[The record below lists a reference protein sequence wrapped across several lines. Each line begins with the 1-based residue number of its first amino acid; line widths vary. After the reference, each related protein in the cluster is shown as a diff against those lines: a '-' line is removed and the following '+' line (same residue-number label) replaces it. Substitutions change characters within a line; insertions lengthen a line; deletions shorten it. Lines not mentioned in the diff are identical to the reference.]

1 MLHACYNL
9 RNMEATNKN
18 PNFQILR
25 SSYSSVFLE
34 LLADKQKTVLEQIRE
49 KRYKP
54 SELKMSRRV
63 YSHWKQQGLLD
74 CRDGSDSP
82 KISFLELFWSQ
93 IVIELRQFGVS
104 LENIKVVKD
113 RLFGNSKSV
122 LLEGYLVRS
131 FMQKDKDFF
140 LLVATDG
147 RAEVGTRDEVD
158 ISEML
163 GFLELNYIKI
173 NFNVIKNRFLKQK
186 ASLATQ
192 ADYNSFLNEKEI
204 SLLSVIRE
212 GDYNEIVLNFNSGV
226 VSRITKKKI
235 EENPDPIKAI
245 RDLMHSSDD
254 FCNLQIKKAHGKVV
268 VMETEVME
276 KT

>member
-9 RNMEATNKN
+9 SNMEATNKT
-18 PNFQILR
+18 PKFQILR

-34 LLADKQKTVLEQIRE
+34 LLEGKQKTALEQIRE

-63 YSHWKQQGLLD
+63 YSHWKGLGLLD
-74 CRDGSDSP
+74 CRDVGDSS

-104 LENIKVVKD
+104 LDNIKVVKD
-113 RLFGNSKSV
+113 RFFSDSKSV
-122 LLEGYLVRS
+122 LLEGYLLRS

-140 LLVATDG
+140 LLVSTDG

-173 NFNVIKNRFLKQK
+173 NFNVVKNRFLKQK
-186 ASLATQ
+186 APLTTQ
-192 ADYNSFLNEKEI
+192 ANYNSFLNDKEV
-204 SLLSVIRE
+204 SLLNIIRE
-212 GDYNEIVLNFNSGV
+212 GDYKEIVLNFKSGV
-226 VSRITKKKI
+226 VSKINKKKI
-235 EENPDPIKAI
+235 VGNLDPLKAV

-254 FCNLQIKKAHGKVV
+254 FCNLVIKKVNGEVV
-268 VMETEVME
+268 VVETEIME

>member
-1 MLHACYNL
+1 
-9 RNMEATNKN
+9 
-18 PNFQILR
+18 
-25 SSYSSVFLE
+25 
-34 LLADKQKTVLEQIRE
+34 
-49 KRYKP
+49 
-54 SELKMSRRV
+54 MSRRV
-63 YSHWKQQGLLD
+63 YSHWKGLGLLD

-113 RLFGNSKSV
+113 RFFSNQKSV
-122 LLEGYLVRS
+122 LLEGYLLRS

-140 LLVATDG
+140 LLVSTDG

-173 NFNVIKNRFLKQK
+173 NFNVVKNRFLKQK
-186 ASLATQ
+186 TSLATQ
-192 ADYNSFLNEKEI
+192 SNYNSFLNEKET
-204 SLLSVIRE
+204 SLLAVIRE
-212 GDYNEIVLNFNSGV
+212 GDYKEILLNFNSGV
-226 VSRITKKKI
+226 VSKIAKKKI
-235 EENPDPIKAI
+235 IENPDPIKAI
-245 RDLMHSSDD
+245 RDLIHSSDD
-254 FCNLQIKKAHGKVV
+254 FCNLEIKKANGKVV
-268 VMETEVME
+268 YMEIEVME

>member
-1 MLHACYNL
+1 
-9 RNMEATNKN
+9 MEATNKT
-18 PNFQILR
+18 PKFQVLR

-34 LLADKQKTVLEQIRE
+34 LLAGKQKTALEQIRE

-63 YSHWKQQGLLD
+63 YSHWKGLGLLD
-74 CRDGSDSP
+74 CRDGGDSS

-104 LENIKVVKD
+104 LDNIKVVKD
-113 RLFGNSKSV
+113 RFFTNPKSV
-122 LLEGYLVRS
+122 LLEGYLLRS

-186 ASLATQ
+186 APLTAQ
-192 ADYNSFLNEKEI
+192 ANYNFFLNDKET

-254 FCNLQIKKAHGKVV
+254 FCNLQIKKAQGKVV
-268 VMETEVME
+268 MMEIEVVE

>member
-9 RNMEATNKN
+9 CNMEATNNKAK
-18 PNFQILR
+18 FQVLR

-34 LLADKQKTVLEQIRE
+34 LLADKQKTALEQIRE

-63 YSHWKQQGLLD
+63 YSHWKGLGLLD

-113 RLFGNSKSV
+113 RLFGNSKSI

-192 ADYNSFLNEKEI
+192 SDYNAFLNDKEI

-254 FCNLQIKKAHGKVV
+254 FCNLQIKKANGKVV